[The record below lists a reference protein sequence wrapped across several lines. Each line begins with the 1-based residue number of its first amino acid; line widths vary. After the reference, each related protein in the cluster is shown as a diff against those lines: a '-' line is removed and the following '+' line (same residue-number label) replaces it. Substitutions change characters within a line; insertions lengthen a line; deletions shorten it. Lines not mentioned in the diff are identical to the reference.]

1 MTDKDRIFVERW
13 SKTRKNGKLSVMLR
27 VGVLWGIITV
37 IITQLFKLDNMSFK
51 ELFLSELFLVKLLI
65 FLLAGIFGF
74 ALILWVLS
82 EKKYRRLRPN
92 ENE

>member
-13 SKTRKNGKLSVMLR
+13 SKTRKNGKLSFMLR

>member
-1 MTDKDRIFVERW
+1 
-13 SKTRKNGKLSVMLR
+13 MLR

-65 FLLAGIFGF
+65 F
-74 ALILWVLS
+74 
-82 EKKYRRLRPN
+82 
-92 ENE
+92 

>member
-13 SKTRKNGKLSVMLR
+13 SKTRKNGKLSFMLR

-74 ALILWVLS
+74 ALILWVIKK
-82 EKKYRRLRPN
+82 KKYRRLRPN

>member
-1 MTDKDRIFVERW
+1 
-13 SKTRKNGKLSVMLR
+13 MLR

>member
-1 MTDKDRIFVERW
+1 MTDKDNIFVERW
-13 SKTRKNGKLSVMLR
+13 SRSREKGKLSFMLR

-37 IITQLFKLDNMSFK
+37 IVTQLFKLDKMSFK

-82 EKKYRRLRPN
+82 EKKYRRLKSN
-92 ENE
+92 KKD